1 MLLGAAA
8 VACRLMVEVR
18 LRDFDAADVPAV
30 HRWFNDGR
38 VTASLVERRERFSEE
53 EAHEWVAR
61 AMSPGAD
68 RKWAITI
75 GDSDE
80 AVGFVGLFGLDRH
93 NGPEIGALIGD
104 PDAWGMGV
112 GREAERLAIV
122 RAFEDYG
129 VHRIHG
135 EIPATNEAAKRVVQ
149 HLGFRREGVLRG
161 AIRRGPDAI
170 DNEIWGLLPEDFT
183 GWQRERS

>member
-1 MLLGAAA
+1 MA
-8 VACRLMVEVR
+8 EVR
-18 LRDFDAADVPAV
+18 LRDFRPEDVPAV

-38 VTASLVERRERFSEE
+38 VIASLVERREQFSEE
-53 EAHEWVAR
+53 DAREWVAR
-61 AMSPGAD
+61 AMQAGKD

-75 GDSDE
+75 GGSDE

-93 NGPEIGALIGD
+93 NGPEIGALVGD

-112 GREAERLAIV
+112 GREAERQAIV
-122 RAFEDYG
+122 HGFEDYG

-135 EIPATNEAAKRVVQ
+135 EIPATNEAAKKVVM
-149 HLGFRREGVLRG
+149 HLGFRREGVLRR
-161 AIRRGPDAI
+161 AIRQGSDRI

-183 GWQRERS
+183 GWPREPS